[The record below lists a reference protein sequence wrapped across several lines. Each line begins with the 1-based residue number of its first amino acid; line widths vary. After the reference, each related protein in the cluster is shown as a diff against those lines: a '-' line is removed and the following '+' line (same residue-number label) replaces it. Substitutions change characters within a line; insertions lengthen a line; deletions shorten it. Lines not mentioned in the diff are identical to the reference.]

1 MLSQRVA
8 AYASEIKRLKALVA
22 KLHRMQ
28 FGKSSEK
35 LRAKT
40 ERQIQEAQERISALQ
55 EEMAETLGEQYDPVL
70 PSALRQSSARKP
82 LPASLPRE
90 TRVIRPE
97 EECCPACGGELSSL
111 GCDVSEQLE
120 LISSAF
126 KVIETQRPKL
136 ACCRCDHIDARH
148 QYLQNPLHAVMPE
161 QGFWPMLSPGNMQT
175 ICRYTASQKY
185 TVVRVWS

>member
-1 MLSQRVA
+1 RLLSQRVA
-8 AYASEIKRLKALVA
+8 AYASEINRLKALVA
-22 KLHRMQ
+22 KLQRMQ

-111 GCDVSEQLE
+111 GCDV
-120 LISSAF
+120 
-126 KVIETQRPKL
+126 
-136 ACCRCDHIDARH
+136 
-148 QYLQNPLHAVMPE
+148 
-161 QGFWPMLSPGNMQT
+161 
-175 ICRYTASQKY
+175 
-185 TVVRVWS
+185 